1 MLSYVYEGR
10 SSVVAKP
17 AEKSAKK
24 TVKARPAIAAK
35 RASKREAALDHAARL
50 FNERGIGATGIGD
63 VAAAMEVTRAALYY
77 YFDERDDLVFQ
88 TYERACQIIAGD
100 LEAADEKGRNGLQK
114 TLAFA
119 RLALA
124 PERSPVAVLS
134 EVEHLK
140 PAQRQIIARAAARN
154 TRALRGFIERGME
167 DGSIRPCDAEAMAQT
182 INGFVSWIQITPTWL
197 NSEESEERARDSAH
211 VLELLKRGVGGSG
224 VQTPPVS
231 LDVNDLR
238 PRNDN
243 PFDRDGA
250 AAAKVEMLLAT
261 ASRLFSR
268 RGIDGVSLDDVT
280 AELGATK
287 GALYH
292 YFQDKTDLVR
302 NCYERAFDIYD
313 AIAARAEKASA
324 TGLEQTVIG
333 VHLNTQAQA
342 GVLSPLAPLAGLR
355 GLPDNVHGDL
365 NTRAA
370 KVSRRYEAMGRR
382 GVKDGTLD
390 ISDLQAASRAG
401 AGLFAW
407 IPKWRRDSDA
417 ASAKALGDEVTR
429 LYVRGLA
436 A

>member
-1 MLSYVYEGR
+1 M
-10 SSVVAKP
+10 A
-17 AEKSAKK
+17 KSARSK
-24 TVKARPAIAAK
+24 TKPRAAIAAK
-35 RASKREAALDHAARL
+35 RASKREAALDIAARL
-50 FNERGIGATGIGD
+50 FNERGIAATGIAD
-63 VAAAMEVTRAALYY
+63 VAAAMQVTRAALYY

-88 TYERACQIIAGD
+88 TYERACQIAAGD
-100 LEAADEKGRNGLQK
+100 LEAADEDGGDGLAK

-119 RLALA
+119 RRALA
-124 PERSPVAVLS
+124 PERAPVAVLS

-154 TRALRGFIERGME
+154 TRALRGFIEHGVD
-167 DGSIRPCDAEAMAQT
+167 DGSIRACDAEAIAQT

-197 NSEESEERARDSAH
+197 DSVESEERARDFAH
-211 VLELLKRGVGGSG
+211 VLGLLRDGVGAPG
-224 VQTPPVS
+224 VQVPSVS
-231 LDVNDLR
+231 LDVEALR
-238 PRNDN
+238 PQAGN
-243 PFDRDGA
+243 PFDRDA
-250 AAAKVEMLLAT
+250 AAALKVESLLAT

-292 YFQDKTDLVR
+292 YFEDKTDLVR
-302 NCYERAFDIYD
+302 RCYERAFDLYD
-313 AIAARAEKASA
+313 AIALQAEKAGR

-342 GVLSPLAPLAGLR
+342 GALSPLAPLAGLR
-355 GLPDNVHGDL
+355 GLPDDLRASL

-382 GVKDGTLD
+382 GVKDGSLRVD
-390 ISDLQAASRAG
+390 DLQAAARSG

-407 IPKWRRDSDA
+407 IPKWRRTDDA
-417 ASAKALGDEVTR
+417 ASAKALGDEVAR

>member
-1 MLSYVYEGR
+1 M
-10 SSVVAKP
+10 A
-17 AEKSAKK
+17 KSANK
-24 TVKARPAIAAK
+24 TPRPQATSK
-35 RASKREAALDHAARL
+35 RASKREAALDQAARL
-50 FNERGIGATGIGD
+50 FNERGIAATGIAD
-63 VAAAMEVTRAALYY
+63 VAAAMNVTRAALYY

-88 TYERACQIIAGD
+88 TYERACQIAAGD
-100 LEAADEKGRNGLQK
+100 LEAADEDGRTGLQK

-119 RLALA
+119 RRALT
-124 PERSPVAVLS
+124 PERTPVAMLS

-154 TRALRGFIERGME
+154 TRALRGFIERGVE
-167 DGSIRPCDAEAMAQT
+167 DGSIRPCDAEVMAQT
-182 INGFVSWIQITPTWL
+182 ITGFVSWIQITPTWL
-197 NSEESEERARDSAH
+197 ISEEREERARDAAH
-211 VLELLKRGVGGSG
+211 VLELLKRGVGAPG
-224 VQTPPVS
+224 VQTPPVH
-231 LDVNDLR
+231 LDVNDLK

-243 PFDRDGA
+243 PFDREAA
-250 AAAKVEMLLAT
+250 AAAKIETLLAT

-292 YFQDKTDLVR
+292 YFGDKNDLVHR
-302 NCYERAFDIYD
+302 CYERAFDLYE
-313 AIAARAEKASA
+313 AIAARAETTGK

-333 VHLNTQAQA
+333 VHLNAQAQA
-342 GVLSPLAPLAGLR
+342 GPLAPLAPLAGLH
-355 GLPDNVHGDL
+355 GLPEKLRNQL

-370 KVSRRYEAMGRR
+370 TISKRYEAMGRR
-382 GVKDGTLD
+382 GVKDGTLRIDD
-390 ISDLQAASRAG
+390 IQAASRSG

-407 IPKWRRDSDA
+407 VAKWRPDNA
-417 ASAKALGDEVTR
+417 NAKAIGDEVTR